1 MREENVAVNAAF
13 LRVLASPVPATATVD
28 AVCDALGRHGTT
40 LQPVLDPDMDC
51 SVWNAAQCSD
61 AGDALK
67 AMAESLRTCA
77 PGSIFTFDVQ
87 GGDAV
92 TPDSVTR
99 LGAALSESLDAPV
112 YAAQRAVPASEWTA
126 AASIALGV
134 AGFSVCGATPT
145 HARDGSAFRGA
156 SLTVGAPTV
165 LFKVRLHGVPGD
177 ALARICHAVGDSHG
191 GLLHIGAYPGI
202 SVRTGEPFV
211 LLECSDP
218 VKSPLHRALDLID
231 LECAR
236 YGGSVGLAV
245 ALSHIPLAALTG
257 TLATRM
263 GLDAQP
269 AQIIETRL
277 REAEPR

>member
-13 LRVLASPVPATATVD
+13 VRVLASPVPPRATVD
-28 AVCDALGRHGTT
+28 AVCDALGRYGTT
-40 LQPVLDPDMDC
+40 LQPVLDRDMDC
-51 SVWNAAQCSD
+51 AVWNAAQCPD
-61 AGDALK
+61 AGDALE
-67 AMAESLRTCA
+67 AVAGSLRKCA

-87 GGDAV
+87 GSDAA
-92 TPDSVTR
+92 TPDTVLR

-112 YAAQRAVPASEWTA
+112 YAAQRLVPASEWTA
-126 AASIALGV
+126 IAPIALGV
-134 AGFSVCGATPT
+134 AGFTLRAGTPT

-156 SLTVGAPTV
+156 SLSVGKPTV
-165 LFKVRLHGVPGD
+165 LFKVGLHGVPGD
-177 ALARICHAVGDSHG
+177 ALARICHAAGDSRG

-202 SVRTGEPFV
+202 AVQTGEPYL

-231 LECAR
+231 IECAR